1 MFYVYVITN
10 KITDKVYI
18 GQSVNVQERLSKHF
32 SQLRNGYHSN
42 TYLQRSYN
50 TYGRQ
55 CFEYY
60 TLGEY
65 VTKEEV
71 NIAETFYI
79 SWFKL
84 LDLCYNLTAGGE
96 SPIMD
101 EEIKQKISNSKM
113 GHTVT
118 EETRQKLSDSHKG
131 QVAWNK
137 GKALSEEHK
146 AALRK
151 PKNIEKKI
159 YNRINCNKEHFP
171 TRKGGCSTC
180 AEYYRRTGRDKSKEI
195 TT

>member
-84 LDLCYNLTAGGE
+84 LDLCYDEALDSFYKAKKNFKVGEDVDRVLCSLSTAWLISRLMSQGFIKAGRNLQE
-96 SPIMD
+96 HL
-101 EEIKQKISNSKM
+101 KK
-113 GHTVT
+113 
-118 EETRQKLSDSHKG
+118 
-131 QVAWNK
+131 
-137 GKALSEEHK
+137 SE
-146 AALRK
+146 RK
-151 PKNIEKKI
+151 
-159 YNRINCNKEHFP
+159 Y
-171 TRKGGCSTC
+171 
-180 AEYYRRTGRDKSKEI
+180 
-195 TT
+195 